1 MNKYFVGLG
10 VLVVAGIC
18 CLALFDNSQGND
30 TSVETED
37 KVHPSFTTNARSGSV
52 TGAEEQPEVEE
63 SVETKVEAPSN
74 VEVQEVVAVPMID
87 VPMEGE
93 APSNVEMEEVA
104 VEPVSDVPTEVE
116 TESEDTVSLDSFG
129 RPYNHTITE
138 EDFLKMSPED
148 QREVVDEVVA
158 YAGELK
164 MGVMG
169 CYQETQELIKAGNY
183 AAAEETVSEILDASV
198 AYDGGEGTLTLC
210 RVISLNSENDL
221 LGIMSQIYDATNSTD
236 AKAQVDERMKEI
248 QESMKTLRERQDKSY
263 SMYWN

>member
-1 MNKYFVGLG
+1 MNKYLVGLA

-18 CLALFDNSQGND
+18 CLALFNNSQKDDNP
-30 TSVETED
+30 VETED
-37 KVHPSFTTNARSGSV
+37 EVYPPFTTNAHSGSV

-63 SVETKVEAPSN
+63 FVETKVEAPSN
-74 VEVQEVVAVPMID
+74 VEEEEVVVEPMID
-87 VPMEGE
+87 VPME
-93 APSNVEMEEVA
+93 
-104 VEPVSDVPTEVE
+104 VE
-116 TESEDTVSLDSFG
+116 TESKDIVSLDSFD

-148 QREVVDEVVA
+148 QREVIDDVVA
-158 YAGELK
+158 DAGELK

-169 CYQETQELIKAGNY
+169 CYQETQKLIKAGNY
-183 AAAEETVSEILDASV
+183 SAAEEKVSEILDASI

-210 RVISLNSENDL
+210 RVMSLNFQNDL

-248 QESMKTLRERQDKSY
+248 GESMKTLRERQDKSY
-263 SMYWN
+263 NMYWNK